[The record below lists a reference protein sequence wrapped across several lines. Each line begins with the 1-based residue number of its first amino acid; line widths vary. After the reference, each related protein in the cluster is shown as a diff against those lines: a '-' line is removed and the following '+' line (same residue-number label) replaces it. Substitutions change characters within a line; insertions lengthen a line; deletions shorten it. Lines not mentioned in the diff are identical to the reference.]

1 MSVKPVE
8 FFDISIDRLTQRSL
22 ELHLAQALDELGQVL
37 VATPNPEMLLAAH
50 QDEQIARILRRMHL
64 RIPDG
69 FGLSLL
75 SRLTGQGLLRRYP
88 GVDVLLDICRL
99 AGERNMHVLILGGW
113 GKDAEKAGAVLEA
126 AFPGLRVSSLSDMK
140 INWDH
145 DEWDQPDTL
154 LEQIRER
161 EPDVLA
167 IALGGAG
174 YSRQERWIVD
184 HAPQFPSVRLAI
196 GVGGAIDMISGRT
209 QRAPQWMRQ
218 IGMEW
223 LWRLAKQPSRLG
235 RIYNAVARFPIAVFS
250 DRLGSHR

>member
-1 MSVKPVE
+1 MSIKPAE
-8 FFDISIDRLTQRSL
+8 FFDIGIDRFTQRTL
-22 ELHLAQALDELGQVL
+22 ELRIAQALDELGQVL

-50 QDEQIARILRRMHL
+50 QHDDLARILRRMHL

-69 FGLSLL
+69 FGISLMA
-75 SRLTGQGLLRRYP
+75 RLTGQGALRRYP

-99 AGERNMHVLILGGW
+99 AGERKMHVLILGGW
-113 GKDAEKAGAVLEA
+113 GKDASRASSILEA

-140 INWDH
+140 VNWDH
-145 DEWDQPDTL
+145 DEWDQPSDL
-154 LEQIRER
+154 LARIQEQQ
-161 EPDVLA
+161 PDVLA
-167 IALGGAG
+167 IALGGAS
-174 YSRQERWIVD
+174 YHRQERWIVD

-223 LWRLAKQPSRLG
+223 LWRLIKQPSRFV
-235 RIYNAVARFPIAVFS
+235 RIYNAVIRFPIAVIS
-250 DRLGSHR
+250 DRLGSRR